1 MKHFLPPRY
10 RHNSIHLNTPP
21 AIMKRIHPSIL
32 LTSIASLLTAHS
44 GYAADATFSSGAF
57 TGDADSGVSS
67 TKTYVAL
74 GNVLGGNVTVN
85 GATFLGTGTSGAGWS
100 LSGAGD
106 AFGGG
111 GIMQP
116 LGGAAIA
123 NLFDAFQYGGPGTVT
138 FSNLTA
144 GQTYVATFYNQA
156 WGLGANRTQ
165 GITSADGANYIYNE
179 DALAASTLRYTFVA
193 TGASTSVTMTAKNP
207 GSNFHYYGLS
217 NEQVFTNTWTPAV
230 DSTWETAGNWTGGT
244 PNSAGSNAS
253 FSAQAGATAVSVT
266 GAKTVGHVQ
275 FLGTGSYTVSG
286 ASTVTLQAD
295 TGGTS
300 VLKADAGGSHTI
312 AAPVQINSPLAKY
325 GAGTVKLA
333 GTVTGSGQGVTIGSG
348 TLAIESSSGDL
359 SSLGNI
365 ANSGTLALTNAAAQQ
380 LDTVI
385 SGSGGFSK
393 SGAGTLTLGGYQTY
407 SGPTVISN
415 GLLKLATTTAIAI
428 GNPSFET
435 FDPLA
440 NGSFGYSPTGA
451 SWSFNGAGIALNG
464 SPWFNPTNHDGN
476 AGGFIQ
482 GTSISQTVTVPS
494 DGFYNFG
501 FQGVSRGGGNGPT
514 GLIFK
519 VDGIAVKTFDPS
531 EFSDA
536 SWANYTASVSLTG
549 GSHMI
554 SFEANNLLGGDRSTV
569 IDSVTGVTGGRLP
582 SNTAVSLTNS
592 GAALDLSAQL
602 QTVGSLAGVAG
613 TSVINGG
620 SLTTGAD
627 GASTTFAGVLSGPGS
642 FTKAGSGT
650 MTLSGANSYGGSTTI
665 SGGTLALTGGTISS
679 GALSLSGAGAT
690 LNSGGTGI
698 SVASLSGIAGTT
710 VALGGGALTV
720 GDATTTTFAGSL
732 TSGSLTKQGNGSLT
746 LSGALSVTGDL
757 NVAGGTLKTVQSNSG
772 SIANLNV
779 AGTWDLGLGS
789 HTVASG
795 LSGNGNI
802 IRSGVIFT
810 GLDGAA
816 QISTSKNYVQKL
828 DFGDGAAATVN
839 GVAFTL
845 ANNNGPGHTLAGAGA
860 LFGGGDVGGYDQ
872 LINDFYYN
880 GSPGVLSFSNL
891 NVGQT
896 YEAMLYTK
904 VGAWTG
910 RPQDATFDEDGAGP
924 VANQLLGTDPG
935 NVGYYAYRF
944 VAHQSSMSI
953 SMQPNIGHTFHWFGA
968 SLESVSTAQQTLTFG
983 DAGAY
988 GFGGAINGPTKLV
1001 KQGTGVQALYG
1012 ASNYS
1017 GGTDITAGSI
1027 FGYHS
1032 TALGSGPV
1040 SVANNANY
1048 AAWWN
1053 GSSRVINN
1061 SFTLNGMGGDPGG
1074 GNKDAIYAD
1083 GGGAGHSEY
1092 LIKGNVTLAATSNIG
1107 GHNTNN
1113 LRIDGQITGP
1123 GGLTKGAGRVDENN
1137 TLILANPANN
1147 YAGNTNITVGTVK
1160 LAAAEVIPHGAGKG
1174 SVSVSAGATLDLAGN
1189 NETINNLSGG
1199 GTVTSSPGV
1208 FIGAPVNFNSDAGTG
1223 ISAAKTYTHALD
1235 FTEGTDVAINGVNF
1249 TGAGTSGANWD
1260 LAGAP
1265 FTAGNGS
1272 TAATGDISRLLTNFY
1287 YGGNPATLT
1296 LSGLTAGTNYET
1308 RLYARQ
1314 WGGNRT
1320 QLFNFNSGTASNSTF
1335 FDSDVSGSASYM
1347 SFRYTAA
1354 ATGTATLTTHMI
1366 GDGTY
1371 HWYGLS
1377 NEVVAA
1383 PATTALTVGD
1393 ATNSTF
1399 SGSMTGPIAL
1409 TKTGAGSL
1417 ELSGTNSNTG
1427 ATTINGGKLLV
1438 NGTLGNTSAV
1448 AVNTGILAG
1457 SGSINSSA
1465 NVTVGVDGEISPGN
1479 SIGTLSLGPVAFAD
1493 GSALTIEVGVSTA
1506 DQLIVAGAGSIAGTV
1521 ALGLSLLDD
1530 PTDNTT
1536 FTLLDGTNP
1545 FAGYASGGRFSVSG
1559 NSLDEGELF
1568 TVTTGPYSQEFS
1580 ISYASDSGNDVTLH
1594 ATPEPGSAALLLL
1607 GTALLARRRR
1617 RE

>member
-1 MKHFLPPRY
+1 MKHKNHSLSSSDRTLG
-10 RHNSIHLNTPP
+10 R
-21 AIMKRIHPSIL
+21 SIL
-32 LTSIASLLTAHS
+32 FSSIATLLSVHAF
-44 GYAADATFSSGAF
+44 AADATFSSGAF

-74 GNVLGGNVTVN
+74 GNVLGGDVTVN
-85 GATFLGTGTSGAGWS
+85 GATFLGTGTSGAGWA
-100 LSGAGD
+100 LSGAGS

-111 GIMQP
+111 GITQP

-123 NLFDAFQYGGPGTVT
+123 NLFDAFQYGGPGTLT

-165 GITSADGANYIYNE
+165 GITSAEGANYIYNE

-193 TGASTSVTMTAKNP
+193 TGATTSVTITAKDP
-207 GSNFHYYGLS
+207 ASNFHYYGLS

-230 DSTWETAGNWTGGT
+230 DSTWNTAGNWTGGS
-244 PNSAGSNAS
+244 PNGAGSNAS
-253 FSAQAGATAVSVT
+253 FSAQAGATAVSVV

-286 ASTVTLQAD
+286 GSTVTLQAD

-312 AAPVQINSPLAKY
+312 AAPIQIDSPLAKY

-333 GTVTGSGQGVTIGSG
+333 GAVTGSGKGVTIGSG
-348 TLAIESSSGDL
+348 TLAIESSSSDL

-365 ANSGTLALTNAAAQQ
+365 SNGGTLAVTNVAAQQ
-380 LDTVI
+380 LDTII
-385 SGSGGFSK
+385 SGSGGVTK

-407 SGPTVISN
+407 AGPTVIN
-415 GLLKLATTTAIAI
+415 GGTLKLATTAAIAI
-428 GNPSFET
+428 ANPSFET

-440 NGSFGYSPTGA
+440 SGSFGYAPTGA
-451 SWSFNGAGIALNG
+451 SWSFSGAGIAVNG

-482 GTSISQTVTVPS
+482 GSSISQTVTVPS
-494 DGFYNFG
+494 DGYYNFG

-514 GLIFK
+514 GLILK
-519 VDGIAVKTFDPS
+519 VDGVAVKTFDPS
-531 EFSDA
+531 EFSAA
-536 SWANYTASVSLTG
+536 SWANYAASVRLTG
-549 GSHMI
+549 GSHTI
-554 SFEANNLLGGDRSTV
+554 AFEANNLYGGDRSTV
-569 IDSVTGVTGGRLP
+569 IDSVSAASGGRLP

-592 GAALDLSAQL
+592 GATLDLSAAV

-613 TSVINGG
+613 TSVINDG
-620 SLTTGAD
+620 SLTAGGD
-627 GASTTFAGVLSGPGS
+627 GSSTTFAGSLSGTGH
-642 FTKAGSGT
+642 FTKAGNGT
-650 MTLSGANSYGGSTTI
+650 MTLSGANSYGGNTTI
-665 SGGTLALTGGTISS
+665 SGGTLALAGGNISS
-679 GALSLSGAGAT
+679 GALSLTAAGAT
-690 LNSGGTGI
+690 LNSGGSGV
-698 SVASLSGIAGTT
+698 SVASLAGVAGTT

-746 LSGALSVTGDL
+746 LAGPLSITGDL
-757 NVAGGTLKTVQSNSG
+757 SVAGGTLKTLESNSG

-789 HTVASG
+789 HTIATG
-795 LSGNGNI
+795 LSGNGTI
-802 IRSGVIFT
+802 TRSGVIST

-845 ANNNGPGHTLAGAGA
+845 ANNNGPGHTLANAGA

-872 LINDFYYN
+872 LVNDFYYAGN
-880 GSPGVLSFSNL
+880 PGVLSFSNL

-904 VGAWTG
+904 VGHWAG

-953 SMQPNIGHTFHWFGA
+953 TMAPTNPANTFHWFGA
-968 SLESVSTAQQTLTFG
+968 SLESVSTAQKTLTFG
-983 DAGAY
+983 DAGSYA
-988 GFGGAINGPTKLV
+988 FGGAINGPTKLI
-1001 KQGTGVQALYG
+1001 KQGSGVQALFG

-1027 FGYHS
+1027 FAYNP
-1032 TALGSGPV
+1032 TALGTGTV

-1053 GSSRVINN
+1053 GPSRVINN
-1061 SFTLNGMGGDPGG
+1061 NFVLNGMGGNPSD

-1083 GGGAGHSEY
+1083 GGGAGHNEY
-1092 LIKGNVTLAATSNIG
+1092 LMRGSITLAATSNIG

-1137 TLILANPANN
+1137 TLTLSNPAND
-1147 YAGNTNITVGTVK
+1147 YAGNTNITVGTMK

-1174 SVSVSAGATLDLAGN
+1174 SVAVSAGATLDLAGN

-1199 GTVTSSPGV
+1199 GTITSSPGV
-1208 FIGAPVNFNSDAGTG
+1208 FIGAPVNFNNDAGTG

-1235 FTEGTDVAINGVNF
+1235 FADGPDIAINGVNF
-1249 TGAGTSGANWD
+1249 TGAGLSGANWN

-1265 FTAGNGS
+1265 FAAGNGA
-1272 TAATGDISRLLTNFY
+1272 TAATGDISRLLTSFY
-1287 YGGNPATLT
+1287 YNGNPATLT
-1296 LSGLTAGTNYET
+1296 LSGLAPGTNYET

-1314 WGGNRT
+1314 WGGDRT
-1320 QLFNFNSGTASNSTF
+1320 QLFNFSSGSASNSTF
-1335 FDSDVSGSASYM
+1335 FNTDASGSASYM
-1347 SFRYTAA
+1347 GFRYTADA
-1354 ATGTATLTTHMI
+1354 SGTATLTTHMI

-1383 PATTALTVGD
+1383 PAPSLLTVGD

-1399 SGSMTGPIAL
+1399 SGSMNGPIAL
-1409 TKTGAGSL
+1409 TKTGAGTL
-1417 ELSGTNSNTG
+1417 ELSGANTNTG
-1427 ATTINGGKLLV
+1427 ATTISGGKLAV
-1438 NGTLGNTSAV
+1438 NGSLANTSAV
-1448 AVNTGILAG
+1448 AVNAGTLGG
-1457 SGSINSSA
+1457 SGSINSA
-1465 NVTVGVDGEISPGN
+1465 ATVTVGADGEISPGN
-1479 SIGTLSLGPVAFAD
+1479 SIGTLSLGPVAFGN
-1493 GSALTIEVGVSTA
+1493 GSDFTIEIGVSTA
-1506 DQLIVAGAGSIAGTV
+1506 DQLIVAGAGNISGTV
-1521 ALGLSLLDD
+1521 NLNLSLLAD
-1530 PTDNTT
+1530 PTDDTY
-1536 FTLLDGTNP
+1536 FTLIDGTSP
-1545 FAGYASGGRFSVSG
+1545 FDGYAGGGRFSYSG
-1559 NSLDEGELF
+1559 NNLDEGETF
-1568 TVTTGPYSQEFS
+1568 IVTTGAFSQEFT
-1580 ISYASDSGNDVTLH
+1580 ISYAADTGKDVTVH

-1607 GTALLARRRR
+1607 GGLAFLRRRR
-1617 RE
+1617 RD